1 MPMLHA
7 RPIKSEYLR
16 VEAAF
21 LLFKDPREIAA
32 GGYVKEPLQKSCIVS
47 MLLLALT
54 VSLPGPSELRCAHLL
69 IRELISGH

>member
-1 MPMLHA
+1 MPTLHT

-32 GGYVKEPLQKSCIVS
+32 ASYVKEPLQKTCIVP
-47 MLLLALT
+47 MPLLALA
-54 VSLPGPSELRCAHLL
+54 V
-69 IRELISGH
+69 